1 MTDNQENFPTL
12 ESKELD
18 EETKGVLLDTFN
30 RLFYGVY
37 DEIIESATVE
47 GLRTG
52 SRTLLQITLPRYEA
66 KGVPQETDKGAT
78 IKYEAAGLTTGVYRL
93 MVRVY
98 QSEDEL
104 IPEQFSL
111 SRGYISLSKLEQE
124 VNLVRVT
131 VPNMES
137 ETTVTIYND
146 ADPTEI
152 IFGLLDSLECAKL

>member
-1 MTDNQENFPTL
+1 MTDNQESFPTL

-18 EETKGVLLDTFN
+18 EEMKGILLDTFN
-30 RLFYGVY
+30 RLFYGAY
-37 DEIIESATVE
+37 DRIVGADTVA

-52 SRTLLQITLPRYEA
+52 NRTLLQITLPRYEA
-66 KGVPQETDKGAT
+66 RGEPQETDKGVA

-98 QSEDEL
+98 QSEHEL
-104 IPEQFSL
+104 IPKQFSL
-111 SRGYISLSKLEQE
+111 SRGYISWSKPEQE
-124 VNLVRVT
+124 VDLVRLT

-146 ADPTEI
+146 VNPTEI
-152 IFGLLDSLECAKL
+152 VFGLLDSLESAKL